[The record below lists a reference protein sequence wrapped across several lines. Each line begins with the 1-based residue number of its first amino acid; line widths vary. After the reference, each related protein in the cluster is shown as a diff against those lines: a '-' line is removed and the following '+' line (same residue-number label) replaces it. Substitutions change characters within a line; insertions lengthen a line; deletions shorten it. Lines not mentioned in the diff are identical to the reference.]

1 MKNEEKQDI
10 PQGQKIFDNT
20 LLLFIVSVLIS
31 TALYNIWGIIE
42 IINVAAAP

>member
-20 LLLFIVSVLIS
+20 LLLFIASMLIS
-31 TALYNIWGIIE
+31 IAFYNIWGIIE
-42 IINVAAAP
+42 ILNVAVAP